1 MIEDRGAKCRQ
12 CLEAYVNGEREQIA
26 KATEE
31 IDRFSVVINCIKPVG
46 DADQLSLSFTKDI
59 NSHPKTV
66 VYESYYKPVP
76 GIVFFFLTFLL
87 LSGFRL
93 FFIPDHRKIMQ
104 GIMTCS
110 SASKKNLN
118 LHVLFF

>member
-1 MIEDRGAKCRQ
+1 MQGMIEERGAKCRQ
-12 CLEAYVNGEREQIA
+12 CLEAYVNEERAQIT

-46 DADQLSLSFTKDI
+46 DMEQLSLSFTKDI

-76 GIVFFFLTFLL
+76 GECFSFLAFPCRIFAYSLFLL
-87 LSGFRL
+87 
-93 FFIPDHRKIMQ
+93 
-104 GIMTCS
+104 
-110 SASKKNLN
+110 AKK
-118 LHVLFF
+118 